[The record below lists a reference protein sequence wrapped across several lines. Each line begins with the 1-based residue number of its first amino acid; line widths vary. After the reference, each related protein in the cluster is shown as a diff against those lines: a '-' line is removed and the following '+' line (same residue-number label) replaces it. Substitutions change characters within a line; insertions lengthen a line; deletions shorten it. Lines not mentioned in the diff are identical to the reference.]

1 MTQQLY
7 QNIKKLLYLR
17 ESVKRLDS
25 TGLTSIINN
34 TQDWIKTREE
44 RLKKY
49 NLTPI
54 EEIMELILLFV
65 NGNIAE
71 IYNGE
76 RDKPFL
82 LIYPQEKIG
91 KYRVDFLCYFMP
103 DKQKYIIE
111 CDGHSFH
118 EKTKEQVK
126 YDKQRERFFVSN
138 GYKVL
143 RYSGSEIFN
152 DFFKIEEELTSFF
165 EKEYE
170 KED

>member
-7 QNIKKLLYLR
+7 QSIKKLLLLR
-17 ESVKRLDS
+17 ENVKRLDA
-25 TGLTSIINN
+25 TGLTSIIENTNN
-34 TQDWIKTREE
+34 WEKRRERE
-44 RLKKY
+44 YKND

-54 EEIMELILLFV
+54 EEIMQLILLSI
-65 NGNIAE
+65 NGNISE
-71 IYNGE
+71 IYDGE
-76 RDKPFL
+76 RCKPFL
-82 LIYPQEKIG
+82 LFYPQRKIG

-111 CDGHSFH
+111 CDGHDFH

>member
-7 QNIKKLLYLR
+7 QNIKKLLILR
-17 ESVKRLDS
+17 ENAKRLDA
-25 TGLTSIINN
+25 TGLTSIIE
-34 TQDWIKTREE
+34 KTDNWEE
-44 RLKKY
+44 TRKKVIRKY

-54 EEIMELILLFV
+54 EEIMELILLSV
-65 NGNIAE
+65 NGNISE
-71 IYNGE
+71 IYDGE
-76 RDKPFL
+76 RCKPFL
-82 LIYPQEKIG
+82 LFYPQEKIG
-91 KYRVDFLCYFMP
+91 NYRADFLCYFMNG
-103 DKQKYIIE
+103 KQKYIIE
-111 CDGHSFH
+111 CDGHDFH
-118 EKTKEQVK
+118 EKTKEQAK